1 MAHALHVKLLVVPE
15 HDPTRYEL
23 AAQFWLLHAAQEKP
37 LSVPEQVPARYWL
50 DPQVILEH
58 VLQLNPLLVP
68 EQPPTRYELVAQLT
82 LLQGVHVCAAVLDPP
97 CWNWLAGQAGWS
109 LHEKP
114 LLVPLHDPTRYCW
127 LSQLMLLQALQT
139 PGLLPDRHS
148 LVLQA
153 TLEMSSH
160 VYPLDVP
167 LQLPM
172 RR

>member
-1 MAHALHVKLLVVPE
+1 MPGWYLLGDEQRLLLRRMQQPELHRQRVVWGRALGP
-15 HDPTRYEL
+15 PTTSRYEL

-97 CWNWLAGQAGWS
+97 CWNRLAGQAG
-109 LHEKP
+109 
-114 LLVPLHDPTRYCW
+114 
-127 LSQLMLLQALQT
+127 
-139 PGLLPDRHS
+139 
-148 LVLQA
+148 
-153 TLEMSSH
+153 
-160 VYPLDVP
+160 
-167 LQLPM
+167 
-172 RR
+172 